1 MTISKQVSLSTV
13 ILGTFLLMGCVMTE
27 KYEAEKAR
35 GLNFQRLLA
44 QEEKRTGELDN
55 ELKRVKRESSE
66 MEARNRELTAQV
78 QAVREQMAR
87 VQEEAD
93 AMREATALEKK
104 AREDLGRAPHPA
116 SKPKRAEKNFLAQ
129 ETDQLAGKPESVA
142 VDGHTPIYHQVK
154 PGETVFRLARKYG
167 VQVEQVRKW
176 NNLQDDLIEVGQKLI
191 VGYE

>member
-1 MTISKQVSLSTV
+1 
-13 ILGTFLLMGCVMTE
+13 
-27 KYEAEKAR
+27 
-35 GLNFQRLLA
+35 
-44 QEEKRTGELDN
+44 
-55 ELKRVKRESSE
+55 